1 MSSVFIGAK
10 VKFRPNVG
18 VDEVGFVWGHDGSPE
33 GCSPWRVSRLDGL
46 DEDFGYGFYNS
57 GELFVLGDF
66 GLCNPEEWEEHP
78 IRGVWFHNFYD
89 TPQWDSFCDIYNT
102 FHGVECDKLSGT
114 DTLELAME
122 V

>member
-1 MSSVFIGAK
+1 MSEVFIGAK

-33 GCSPWRVSRLDGL
+33 GSSPWRVSRLNSL
-46 DEDFGYGFYNS
+46 DEDFDYGFYDS
-57 GELFVLGDF
+57 EELFVLGDF
-66 GLCNPEEWEEHP
+66 GLCHPEEWGEHP
-78 IRGVWFHNFYD
+78 LKVVWLHNFD
-89 TPQWDSFCDIYNT
+89 FTLCWDSFCNIYNT

-114 DTLELAME
+114 DTLELVKE